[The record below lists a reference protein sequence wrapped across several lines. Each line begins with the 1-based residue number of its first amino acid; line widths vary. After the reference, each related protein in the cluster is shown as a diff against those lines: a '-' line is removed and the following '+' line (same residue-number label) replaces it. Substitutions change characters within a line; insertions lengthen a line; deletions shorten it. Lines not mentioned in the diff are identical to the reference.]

1 MREESQLTRVHI
13 LLRIGAGCLVV
24 GSILVSVF
32 RIHHGDLPADQ
43 GGAASLSYV
52 ASYPI
57 YPLVHLGDALGFLVF
72 ASGLVLLSDA
82 LTNRVAW
89 VVGRLGAASVLVG
102 TIVHITEFSIDGY
115 ALTRLAHK
123 WAVASSL
130 ERPNLEFGADIAL
143 TLLGG
148 PAALSLSV
156 VWGST
161 LVLYGLAVK
170 KEGYSIWLG
179 GTGIALGSVI
189 FVMGITQYLQPN
201 IFPGVLLYGG
211 GMLAAHLWAI
221 FLGIAMWRRAGT
233 VAMANAPQQEPTAR

>member
-1 MREESQLTRVHI
+1 MREERPLTREPV
-13 LLRIGAGCLVV
+13 LLRIGAVCLVV
-24 GSILVSVF
+24 GSVLVSVF
-32 RIHHGDLPADQ
+32 RLLHGDLPADQ
-43 GGAASLSYV
+43 GGAAALSYI

-57 YPLVHLGDALGFLVF
+57 YRLVHLGDVLGFLVF
-72 ASGLVLLSDA
+72 TSGLFVLSDS
-82 LTNRVAW
+82 LTHRVAW
-89 VVGRLGAASVLVG
+89 AVGRLGAASVLMG
-102 TIVHITEFSIDGY
+102 AIVHITEFSIDGY
-115 ALTRLAHK
+115 ALTTLAHR

-130 ERPNLEFGADIAL
+130 ERPNLEFSADVAL
-143 TLLGG
+143 MILGG
-148 PAALSLSV
+148 PAALSLSM

-179 GTGIALGSVI
+179 GTGMVLGSVI
-189 FVMGITQYLQPN
+189 FGMGLAQYLQPN

-233 VAMANAPQQEPTAR
+233 VGVAHSPQP